1 MKKKL
6 FKILLMFLTVIIVI
20 TAAAVIFQ
28 YDNISALIKG
38 LSNSPEDLALKMDD
52 HRNKVKTEVEKYV
65 SKPID
70 DISAEDEQKLL
81 KGQMTI
87 EEIAE
92 KYNLPIEYMKDE
104 DTDTVVAEKK
114 PVESTNA
121 ADNKG
126 DINKKIEEEIGDSI
140 ARMYALK
147 AKYVNKLGELER
159 EVVEKYKNLPKS
171 KQNQEGKKNLVMA
184 NIDYVASLE
193 DTCDTEVNKVV
204 SSLEKNLKELG
215 GDLEII
221 QILKDAYTEEKE
233 LKKSYYLS
241 MVPGTAE

>member
-1 MKKKL
+1 MKKSI
-6 FKILLMFLTVIIVI
+6 KILLTFLMIMVII
-20 TAAAVIFQ
+20 AAGVFIWQ
-28 YDNISALIKG
+28 YDNITALING
-38 LSNSPEDLALKMDD
+38 LNNSTEDLAVKIDD
-52 HRNKVKTEVEKYV
+52 HRNKLKTEVKKYV
-65 SKPID
+65 PETIE

-81 KGQMTI
+81 KGEMNI
-87 EEIAE
+87 DEIAE

-104 DTDTVVAEKK
+104 EVLIPEK
-114 PVESTNA
+114 VLDEIIVSDDLQS
-121 ADNKG
+121 DN
-126 DINKKIEEEIGDSI
+126 IKKIEKEIGDSV

-159 EVVEKYKNLPKS
+159 EVIKEYTKLPKS
-171 KQNQEGKKNLVMA
+171 KQNTEGKKELVMS

-193 DTCDTEVNKVV
+193 KTCDTEVGKVV

-221 QILKDAYTEEKE
+221 QVLKKAYTDEKE

-241 MVPGTAE
+241 IYNE

>member
-1 MKKKL
+1 MKKSI
-6 FKILLMFLTVIIVI
+6 KILLTFLMIMVII
-20 TAAAVIFQ
+20 AAGVFIWQ
-28 YDNISALIKG
+28 YDNIAALING
-38 LSNSPEDLALKMDD
+38 LNNSTEDLAVKIDD
-52 HRNKVKTEVEKYV
+52 HRNKLKTEVKKYV
-65 SKPID
+65 PETIE

-81 KGQMTI
+81 KGEMNI
-87 EEIAE
+87 DEIAE

-104 DTDTVVAEKK
+104 EVLIPEK
-114 PVESTNA
+114 VLDEIIVSDDLQS
-121 ADNKG
+121 DN
-126 DINKKIEEEIGDSI
+126 IKKIEKEIGDSV

-159 EVVEKYKNLPKS
+159 EVIKEYTKLPKS
-171 KQNQEGKKNLVMA
+171 KQNTEGKKELVMS

-193 DTCDTEVNKVV
+193 KTCDTEVGKVV

-221 QILKDAYTEEKE
+221 QVLKKAYTDEKE

-241 MVPGTAE
+241 IYNE

>member
-1 MKKKL
+1 MKKSI
-6 FKILLMFLTVIIVI
+6 KILLTFLMIMVII
-20 TAAAVIFQ
+20 AAGVFIWQ
-28 YDNISALIKG
+28 YDNIAALING
-38 LSNSPEDLALKMDD
+38 LNNSTEDLAVKIDD
-52 HRNKVKTEVEKYV
+52 HRNKLKAEVKKYV
-65 SKPID
+65 PETIE

-81 KGQMTI
+81 KGEMNI
-87 EEIAE
+87 DEIAE

-104 DTDTVVAEKK
+104 EVLIPEKM
-114 PVESTNA
+114 PNEIIVS
-121 ADNKG
+121 DDLQSD
-126 DINKKIEEEIGDSI
+126 DIKKIEKEIGDSV

-159 EVVEKYKNLPKS
+159 EVIKEYTNLPKS
-171 KQNQEGKKNLVMA
+171 KQNTEGKKELVMS

-193 DTCDTEVNKVV
+193 KTCDTEVGKVV

-221 QILKDAYTEEKE
+221 QVLKKAYTDEKE

-241 MVPGTAE
+241 MYND